1 MAAGRMKVMLKT
13 VKDVTVQF
21 CPFQSNVR
29 SAREFLA
36 IIGTEKARQTNS
48 NCRIVADVKHDET
61 EPVITITFNDGES
74 LIMKAANL
82 TTREM
87 LSFFNER
94 CITKDPQARETGSKE
109 NN

>member
-1 MAAGRMKVMLKT
+1 MAAGRVKVVLKT
-13 VKDVTVQF
+13 VKDISVQF

-36 IIGTEKARQTNS
+36 AIGTEKVRQTNS

-61 EPVITITFNDGES
+61 EPVITITFNDGEN

-94 CITKDPQARETGSKE
+94 CVAKDPQAQETGSKKS
-109 NN
+109 